1 MGGSGAIGDLFSS
14 ILSKTSIH
22 VILYHVFLV
31 QPGFR
36 VDVFH
41 DGAVFVT
48 MLPDDYLK
56 KSILIKTKL
65 KNIDLRALHP
75 VDIVVT
81 KIGRLDS
88 RDKQD
93 IVMHKKI
100 HVKKEPDCK
109 QSKA

>member
-48 MLPDDYLK
+48 MLPDD
-56 KSILIKTKL
+56 S
-65 KNIDLRALHP
+65 
-75 VDIVVT
+75 VT
-81 KIGRLDS
+81 Y
-88 RDKQD
+88 
-93 IVMHKKI
+93 H
-100 HVKKEPDCK
+100 
-109 QSKA
+109 